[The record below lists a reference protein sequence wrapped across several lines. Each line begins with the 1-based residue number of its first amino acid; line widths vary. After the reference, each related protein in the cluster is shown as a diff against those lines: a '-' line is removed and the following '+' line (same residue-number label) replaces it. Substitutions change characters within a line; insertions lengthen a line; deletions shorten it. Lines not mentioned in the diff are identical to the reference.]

1 MKITMDLIDTLIVA
15 VEDAIVD
22 ADEDLNAGEM
32 KVKVLE
38 SLDNVSTELQYI
50 ARTLRGL

>member
-22 ADEDLNAGEM
+22 VDEDLKPGEQ
-32 KVKVLE
+32 KVSVLDG
-38 SLDNVSTELQYI
+38 LDNVSAELQYI
-50 ARTLRGL
+50 SRLLRGI